1 VLNIGFAIRA
11 RVSVDAAAPHR
22 ATEGAPLPV
31 QHPHDFG
38 RMNPSARL
46 ILQRVLL
53 SREAAGRWPTRRFNR
68 PFIACRY
75 TPLMTASKSRRATIA
90 FRCVSISRS
99 ISQRPSAYRITVTT
113 RHHARKHPNDLSR
126 LAAAKMTAF
135 VAVPGF
141 IDNFFGTSA
150 LRCCRSED
158 RSAVL
163 RLWSA
168 IIMGVWNPLNSFDAT
183 IVSFQLNGYVKL
195 N

>member
-22 ATEGAPLPV
+22 ATEGASLPA

-38 RMNPSARL
+38 RMNPSAGL

-68 PFIACRY
+68 PFIAHRY
-75 TPLMTASKSRRATIA
+75 TPLMAASKSRRATIA
-90 FRCVSISRS
+90 FRCASIRS
-99 ISQRPSAYRITVTT
+99 ISQCPSLSNHCDDATLRINIPRTICRCEDDSTT
-113 RHHARKHPNDLSR
+113 DVS
-126 LAAAKMTAF
+126 
-135 VAVPGF
+135 GF
-141 IDNFFGTSA
+141 IDHFFGTSV
-150 LRCCRSED
+150 LRYCRSED
-158 RSAVL
+158 RLADFPVL

-168 IIMGVWNPLNSFDAT
+168 IIVWNPLNSFDAT
-183 IVSFQLNGYVKL
+183 IVSFQLNGYIKL